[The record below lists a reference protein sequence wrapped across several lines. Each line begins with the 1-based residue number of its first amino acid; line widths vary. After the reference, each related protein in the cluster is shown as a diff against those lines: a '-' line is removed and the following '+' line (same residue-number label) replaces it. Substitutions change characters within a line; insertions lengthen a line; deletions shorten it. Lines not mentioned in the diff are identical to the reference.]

1 MKTLQL
7 AKTTLDT
14 SVEVVNGILSGANCG
29 LETVKNTV
37 ESLKNTFHTDYTKH
51 PRILII
57 GGLTS
62 NEVLFNALKDII
74 NDLNLD
80 GITSLLVQGN
90 YPLEPIVTE
99 LGEDNDID
107 VEVIQNALF
116 IDINSFDV
124 VLYIGDEKD
133 NARQLDR
140 FEKAGKEI
148 FIESTLVEV

>member
-1 MKTLQL
+1 M
-7 AKTTLDT
+7 
-14 SVEVVNGILSGANCG
+14 
-29 LETVKNTV
+29 
-37 ESLKNTFHTDYTKH
+37 
-51 PRILII
+51 
-57 GGLTS
+57 
-62 NEVLFNALKDII
+62 
-74 NDLNLD
+74 
-80 GITSLLVQGN
+80 QGN

-116 IDINSFDV
+116 IDIKSFDV

>member
-1 MKTLQL
+1 M
-7 AKTTLDT
+7 
-14 SVEVVNGILSGANCG
+14 
-29 LETVKNTV
+29 
-37 ESLKNTFHTDYTKH
+37 
-51 PRILII
+51 
-57 GGLTS
+57 
-62 NEVLFNALKDII
+62 FNALKDII